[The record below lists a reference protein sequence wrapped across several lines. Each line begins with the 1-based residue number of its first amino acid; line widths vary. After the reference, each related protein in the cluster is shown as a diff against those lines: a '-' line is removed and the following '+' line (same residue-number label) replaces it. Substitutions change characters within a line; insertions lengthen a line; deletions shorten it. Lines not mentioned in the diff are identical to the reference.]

1 LKNKKIKICLNCG
14 HPVSYMYGDWC
25 DVILYKPEDPGN
37 HILEDNDEYPLLCCD
52 GNCVYPEDD
61 KKTQASMFPSPPG

>member
-1 LKNKKIKICLNCG
+1 
-14 HPVSYMYGDWC
+14 MYGDWC